1 MGGVK
6 PTFTPTERPTGLRVQ
21 DPIENAQFEL
31 YTDVLVD
38 PEPVGDDRFALPV
51 DSAVVFE
58 VQQLELPQLLNVSV
72 WRDDG
77 TYVGQSANQEV
88 QTYRNQAYSLDVDV
102 GPMKLQVAADGP
114 LQIRRQE
121 NTTFV
126 EFEEPTTVGLAA
138 RSLHESPSGTITIG
152 DGVEDAMRA
161 VSLFSSALKTTTPER
176 SFPTL
181 RGHPPL
187 VERGD
192 RFDAPDHLEPPE
204 TDVVIEIPRDWGD
217 LYRVSSLSYYLG
229 AAVKPGEERALVL
242 DGDRHRL
249 GVDYDFEDEVT
260 TLLKHVFFLD
270 CVVRT
275 EGLYPVDLHERRLV
289 DGDLDFDLAAAYE
302 APLAERLETYLDV
315 PYEVTEPHVPQW
327 KLTADVA
334 PEGTRM
340 ESLPFVVNDL
350 AEVRI
355 HDPDDDDP
363 EVQEE
368 PEAVTSFL
376 RSDRG
381 LVRSASTTSDDTT
394 GVVKPEST
402 DAIEH
407 VWLADGFPL
416 GASKAAARYYRRRF
430 EYDTPMR
437 DSIRIDIVCNDPE
450 MAEEDVVEEFYG
462 ARDFFEF
469 DINVHYDLSTDELAD
484 LLADDLDFLH
494 YIGHVE
500 EGGFLCEDGLFDA
513 RTLESTGVRAFL
525 LNACKSYIQGQA
537 LVERGSRG
545 GIVTLTDISNNPAVR
560 IGRALARLLNNGF
573 SLLSGLAV
581 ARNVTLFG
589 NQYITI
595 GDGTVQLV
603 QSKAGVPILVGL
615 ERNDESFDVELNAYP
630 TSTTSIGSLATPNIK
645 ENTTQYINSGKLDTF
660 ELSTGELREFL
671 GRGPSPVLF
680 DGELVWSDNLLEE
693 LLS

>member
-1 MGGVK
+1 MK
-6 PTFTPTERPTGLRVQ
+6 PTFTPIERPTGIRVQ

-31 YTDVLVD
+31 YTDVLAD
-38 PEPVGDDRFALPV
+38 PEPTDGDRFALPV
-51 DSAVVFE
+51 DSAVAFE
-58 VQQLELPQLLNVSV
+58 AQQLELPQLLNVSV
-72 WRDDG
+72 WTGDS
-77 TYVGQSANQEV
+77 TYVGQSANQAVDEYPH
-88 QTYRNQAYSLDVDV
+88 QRYSLDVDV
-102 GPMKLQVAADGP
+102 GPMKLQMAADAP
-114 LQIRRQE
+114 LQIRREE

-126 EFEEPTTVGLAA
+126 EFGEPTTVGLAA

-187 VERGD
+187 VERGE
-192 RFDAPDHLEPPE
+192 RFDAPDYLEPPD

-229 AAVKPGEERALVL
+229 AAVRPGDERALVL
-242 DGDRHRL
+242 DGERHPL
-249 GVDYDFEDEVT
+249 GVDREFEHEVT

-275 EGLYPVDLHERRLV
+275 EGLYPVDLHERRVV
-289 DGDLDFDLAAAYE
+289 DDDLEFDLEAAYE
-302 APLAERLETYLDV
+302 APLAERLQTYLDV

-334 PEGTRM
+334 PDGTRM
-340 ESLPFVVNDL
+340 EPLPFVVNDL
-350 AEVRI
+350 AEIRI

-363 EVQEE
+363 DVQEE

-381 LVRSASTTSDDTT
+381 LVRSTSATTASETT

-430 EYDTPMR
+430 EQDTPSR

-469 DINVHYDLSTDELAD
+469 DIAVHYDLSTDELAD
-484 LLADDLDFLH
+484 LLETNLDFLH

-513 RTLESTGVRAFL
+513 RTLDSTGVRAFL

-545 GIVTLTDISNNPAVR
+545 GIVTLTDISNKPAVR

-573 SLLSGLAV
+573 SLLSGLSV

-595 GDGTVQLV
+595 GDGTIQLV
-603 QSKAGVPILVGL
+603 QSQSGIPMSA
-615 ERNDESFDVELNAYP
+615 ELSDQGENLQLTMYAYP
-630 TSTTSIGSLATPNIK
+630 TYRMSMGALITPYVQD
-645 ENTTQYINSGKLDTF
+645 NTKRYLNSGEVGTF
-660 ELSTGELREFL
+660 DVTNEDLRELFTHSL
-671 GRGPSPVLF
+671 LPVFRGGTLT
-680 DGELVWSDNLLEE
+680 WSDELLETDAI
-693 LLS
+693 

>member
-1 MGGVK
+1 VK
-6 PTFTPTERPTGLRVQ
+6 PTFTPTARPSGLRVQ

-38 PEPVGDDRFALPV
+38 PEPADEDLFALPV
-51 DSAVVFE
+51 DSAVRIE
-58 VQQLELPQLLNVSV
+58 VQHLELPQLLNVSV
-72 WRDDG
+72 WTNGG

-88 QTYRNQAYSLDVDV
+88 DEYPHRKYSLDVDV
-102 GPMKLQVAADGP
+102 GPMKLQLAVEAP
-114 LQIRRQE
+114 LQIRREE

-126 EFEEPTTVGLAA
+126 EFEEPTSVGLAA

-161 VSLFSSALKTTTPER
+161 ISLFGSALKTTTPER

-187 VERGD
+187 VERGEA
-192 RFDAPDHLEPPE
+192 FDAPDHLEPPE

-229 AAVKPGEERALVL
+229 AAVRPGDERALVL
-242 DGDRHRL
+242 DGERHPL
-249 GVDYDFEDEVT
+249 GVDREFEDEVT
-260 TLLKHVFFLD
+260 TLLKHVFLLD

-275 EGLYPVDLHERRLV
+275 EGLYPVDLHERQVV
-289 DGDLDFDLAAAYE
+289 DDDLEFDLRAAYE
-302 APLAERLETYLDV
+302 APLAERLKTYLDV

-334 PEGTRM
+334 PDGTRM

-350 AEVRI
+350 AEIRI
-355 HDPDDDDP
+355 HDPDCDDP
-363 EVQEE
+363 EVREE

-376 RSDRG
+376 RSDRA
-381 LVRSASTTSDDTT
+381 LVRSASAATSEAT

-416 GASKAAARYYRRRF
+416 GASKGAAEYYRRRF
-430 EYDTPMR
+430 EYDTPSR

-450 MAEEDVVEEFYG
+450 MTEEDVVEEFYG

-469 DINVHYDLSTDELAD
+469 DIAVHYDLSTDELAD
-484 LLADDLDFLH
+484 LLQTDLDFLH

-537 LVERGSRG
+537 LVDRGSRG
-545 GIVTLTDISNNPAVR
+545 GIVTLTDISNDPAVR

-573 SLLSGLAV
+573 SLLSGLSV

-595 GDGTVQLV
+595 GDGTHQLV

-615 ERNDESFDVELNAYP
+615 KRNDDSFDVELNAYP
-630 TSTTSIGSLATPNIK
+630 TSTMSIGALATPNIK
-645 ENTTQYINSGKLDTF
+645 KNTTQYINSGPLDSF
-660 ELSTGELREFL
+660 ELSAGELREFL
-671 GRGPSPVLF
+671 SRGPSPVLF
-680 DGELVWSDNLLEE
+680 DGELVWSDNLLEK